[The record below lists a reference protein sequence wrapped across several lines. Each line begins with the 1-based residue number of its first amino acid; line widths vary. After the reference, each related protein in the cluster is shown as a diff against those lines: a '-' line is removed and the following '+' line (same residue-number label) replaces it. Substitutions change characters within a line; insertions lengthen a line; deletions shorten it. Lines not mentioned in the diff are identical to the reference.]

1 MKDPNRHFSSRD
13 MYKANRYMEKGST
26 TLVLRKMS
34 INASMRCHLTL
45 TRVDTTNDKKIMN
58 LVVGA
63 KKSELLNFLLL
74 VGMQMSTVIVESM
87 SSIQCY
93 I

>member
-13 MYKANRYMEKGST
+13 MYKTNRYMEKGST

-34 INASMRCHLTL
+34 INASMRCHITL
-45 TRVDTTNDKKIMN
+45 IRVDTTNDKKIMN

-63 KKSELLNFLLL
+63 KRSELLN
-74 VGMQMSTVIVESM
+74 V
-87 SSIQCY
+87 
-93 I
+93 